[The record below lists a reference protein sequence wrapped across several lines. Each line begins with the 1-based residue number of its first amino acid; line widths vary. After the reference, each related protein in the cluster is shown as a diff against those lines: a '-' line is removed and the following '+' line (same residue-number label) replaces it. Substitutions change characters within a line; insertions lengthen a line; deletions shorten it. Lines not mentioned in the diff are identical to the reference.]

1 MGQVEMYTTAWC
13 PYCARAKALLERK
26 GVRYTEIDVI
36 EEPGRRSE
44 MIQRAGGRTTVPQ
57 IFIDG
62 EHIGGCDD
70 MVALDRAGRLDP
82 KLGIGA

>member
-1 MGQVEMYTTAWC
+1 MAKVEMYTTAWC

-26 GVRYTEIDVI
+26 KVAYTEIDII
-36 EEPGRRSE
+36 EKPRRRNE
-44 MIQRAGGRTTVPQ
+44 MIERAGGRTTVPQ

-82 KLGIGA
+82 KLGIAR